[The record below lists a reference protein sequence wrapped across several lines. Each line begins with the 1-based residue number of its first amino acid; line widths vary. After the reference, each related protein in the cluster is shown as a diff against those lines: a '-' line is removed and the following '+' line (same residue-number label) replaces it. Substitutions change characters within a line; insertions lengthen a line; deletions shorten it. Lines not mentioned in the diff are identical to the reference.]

1 MGSTIN
7 RIMQIPPQPPDAPGM
22 FRCAESGMIEDLF
35 KNLGLKNTS
44 EVEVCGE
51 LDCGTAEIY
60 WNMMTDIAAPFV
72 AALK

>member
-60 WNMMTDIAAPFV
+60 
-72 AALK
+72 